1 MISFFKRRR
10 SGATPRSRTSGPA
23 PVVTRA
29 AATRA
34 PTARRSAASLSLR
47 AYIAQHAQAFTY
59 SLGQLWRAPA
69 ATLMTAAV
77 IGIALALPTALYL
90 VLEHAQQVS
99 AGWKGGAQ
107 ITLFLKHEVSDEAAR
122 TLAVR
127 LRAWPALTGVSAIS
141 RTEALEE
148 FRRLSGLGAALDALD
163 ENPLPA
169 VLVLHLAPEHDGM
182 AQEYSGRLLAK
193 VRALPEVDLAEFDE
207 QWLKRLRAIMAVIE
221 RAVQLLA
228 LLLAAAVLFIVGNT
242 LRLAVQG
249 RSDEIE
255 VSKLI
260 GASDAFIRRPFLY
273 SGMWYGALGGVCA
286 WVMVSLALRLLNGPV
301 QRLAALYQSDF
312 SLSGLS
318 FTLTLLLVSAGAIL
332 GLLGA
337 WLSVG
342 RHLANIEP
350 A

>member
-23 PVVTRA
+23 PVAPRVPP
-29 AATRA
+29 A

-47 AYIAQHAQAFTY
+47 AYMAQHARAFSY
-59 SLGQLWRAPA
+59 SLGQLWRARA

-107 ITLFLKHEVSDEAAR
+107 VTLLLKQEVSDEAAR
-122 TLAVR
+122 TLAIR
-127 LRAWPALTGVSAIS
+127 LRAWPALTEVRAIS
-141 RTEALEE
+141 RAEALEE
-148 FRRLSGLGAALDALD
+148 FRRLSGFGAALDALD

-169 VLVLHLAPEHDGM
+169 VLVLQLTAG
-182 AQEYSGRLLAK
+182 QEDAERLLAK
-193 VRALPEVDLAEFDE
+193 VRALPEVELAEFDE
-207 QWLKRLRAIMAVIE
+207 QWLKRLHAIMAVIE

-242 LRLAVQG
+242 LRLAVQS

-273 SGMWYGALGGVCA
+273 SGMWHGALGGVCA
-286 WVMVSLALRLLNGPV
+286 WVMVSLALWLLHGPV

-312 SLSGLS
+312 SLSGLG
-318 FTLTLLLVSAGAIL
+318 FTLTLWLVAAGAVL

>member
-10 SGATPRSRTSGPA
+10 SGATPRRRDPVTAVARPVARPA
-23 PVVTRA
+23 A
-29 AATRA
+29 E
-34 PTARRSAASLSLR
+34 RSTAASLSIK
-47 AYIAQHAQAFTY
+47 AYAAQHVQAFFY
-59 SLGQLWRAPA
+59 SLGQLWCARA
-69 ATLMTAAV
+69 ATLMTVVV

-90 VLEHAQQVS
+90 VLGHAQQVG
-99 AGWKGGAQ
+99 AGWKGGTQ
-107 ITLFLKHEVSDEAAR
+107 VTLFLKQEVSDEEAR

-127 LRAWPALTGVSAIS
+127 LRTWPALASVRAIS

-148 FRRLSGLGAALDALD
+148 FRRLSGFGAALDALD

-169 VLVLHLAPEHDGM
+169 VLVLVLQLGEIEDG
-182 AQEYSGRLLAK
+182 AGRLLEQ
-193 VRALPEVDLAEFDE
+193 VRALPEVELAEFDE
-207 QWLKRLRAIMAVIE
+207 QWLKRLHAIMAVIE

-228 LLLAAAVLFIVGNT
+228 LLLAVAVLFIVGNT
-242 LRLAVQG
+242 LRLAVQS

-273 SGMWYGALGGVCA
+273 SGMWHGALGGVCA
-286 WVMVSLALRLLNGPV
+286 WVMVSLALWLLNGPV

-318 FTLTLLLVSAGAIL
+318 FTLTLWLVSTGAVL

-337 WLSVG
+337 WISVG

>member
-10 SGATPRSRTSGPA
+10 SGATPRSRTPGPA
-23 PVVTRA
+23 PMVTRA
-29 AATRA
+29 PARA
-34 PTARRSAASLSLR
+34 PTERHSAAALSLK
-47 AYIAQHAQAFTY
+47 AYAAQHVQAFFY
-59 SLGQLWRAPA
+59 SLGQLWRTRA
-69 ATLMTAAV
+69 ATLMTAVV
-77 IGIALALPTALYL
+77 IGIAIALPTALYL

-99 AGWKGGAQ
+99 AGWKGGTQ
-107 ITLFLKHEVSDEAAR
+107 VTLFLRQEVSDEAAR

-127 LRAWPALTGVSAIS
+127 LRTWPALASVRAIS

-148 FRRLSGLGAALDALD
+148 FRRLSGFGAALDVLD

-169 VLVLHLAPEHDGM
+169 VLVLQLGAIQDD
-182 AQEYSGRLLAK
+182 AGRLLEQ
-193 VRALPEVDLAEFDE
+193 VRALPEVELAEFDE
-207 QWLKRLRAIMAVIE
+207 QWLKRLHAIMAVIE

-242 LRLAVQG
+242 LRLAVQS

-273 SGMWYGALGGVCA
+273 SGMWHGALGGVCA
-286 WVMVSLALRLLNGPV
+286 WVMVSLALWLLNGPV

-318 FTLTLLLVSAGAIL
+318 FTLTLGLVSTGAVL

-337 WLSVG
+337 WISVG
-342 RHLANIEP
+342 RHLANVEP